1 MKGNLCNSI
10 KIAGE
15 TVNGGYAELISI
27 KEEFVTHMPYS
38 IEFEHAV
45 PLFCLGVTA
54 YKAVR
59 AAEPTLDKSME
70 YLVVVESDTLQYS
83 LQSYRVLELLQCL
96 EAQTI

>member
-59 AAEPTLDKSME
+59 AAEPTLDKSIGVFGSGGVGH
-70 YLVVVESDTLQYS
+70 LAIQFAKL
-83 LQSYRVLELLQCL
+83 
-96 EAQTI
+96 